1 MLGDNGAETAGIAP
15 PPKLPANE
23 PKLGAEKSG
32 LLRLRAAGPIFCSMY
47 GPVFGLL
54 PCLHRLGA
62 GQSQTKLETVRS
74 VYSACSLGAG
84 GLVTLAS
91 LVTAHLLSL
100 DRVTHYH
107 SHNSRDQL
115 MMSVQ
120 WRTYSL

>member
-1 MLGDNGAETAGIAP
+1 MDFCITLFNNKTNLKLKISSLTAAYCSWLVWLQVISIFRSSNFLCSAP
-15 PPKLPANE
+15 LWAD
-23 PKLGAEKSG
+23 L
-32 LLRLRAAGPIFCSMY
+32 IFIICVS
-47 GPVFGLL
+47 
-54 PCLHRLGA
+54 HRLGA

-120 WRTYSL
+120 W